1 MGEEFVRHFVKAGF
15 VIELASCYVGDT
27 NQLLIGRTARL

>member
-27 NQLLIGRTARL
+27 ING